1 VKEKE
6 KGELKNE
13 SQSLLKRESKRKER
27 KWLNKI
33 KIGKE

>member
-1 VKEKE
+1 MKEKE

-13 SQSLLKRESKRKER
+13 RLLKTESKRKER

-33 KIGKE
+33 KIVKD